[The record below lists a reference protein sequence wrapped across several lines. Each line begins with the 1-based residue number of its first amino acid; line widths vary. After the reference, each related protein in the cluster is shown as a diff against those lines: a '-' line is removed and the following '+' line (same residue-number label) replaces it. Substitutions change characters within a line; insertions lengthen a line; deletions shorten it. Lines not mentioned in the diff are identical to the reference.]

1 METKLKIK
9 ENWSALKKEIKQ
21 KYVALSD
28 LDLVYS
34 EGRED
39 ELLATISKKIGKTKE
54 EVTTVIK
61 DLQTKMAS
69 KPQGERED
77 APSEKSRFATSSASK
92 REDVDAVKSKI
103 SSKSPSDREDADID
117 ADPRHIEAAK
127 RH

>member
-21 KYVALSD
+21 KYVALND

-39 ELLATISKKIGKTKE
+39 DLIATISKKIGKNKE

-61 DLQTKMAS
+61 DLQTKIAS
-69 KPQGERED
+69 KPLGERED
-77 APSEKSRFATSSASK
+77 ATSEKARFASNSASK
-92 REDVDAVKSKI
+92 RENVVAEKSKI
-103 SSKSPSDREDADID
+103 STKSPGDREDADVD